1 MKKLLVC
8 LLSFLWTA
16 CSAENATINV
26 DSVYK
31 ALDNAIARQAIYDT
45 SRKTKIAELKNLLR
59 KARGDYEKTY
69 VLNEQISE
77 GYKAYCYDSIA
88 CYLNRN
94 YDLAEAHHDV
104 YRLGRVQL
112 KLAYLFASS
121 GMYLEAVN
129 IINLINPKTLP
140 HDLLVDYYT
149 TCSHLYGEV
158 ACYTHDNRAH
168 QYYIQLKEHYNNLIM
183 KILPKNLPFCLN
195 ILEVYACYHN
205 RGADALKYNSMQMGK
220 VSKDSQEYS
229 IICYFRSVDYK
240 QMGNKQMEKY
250 WLGMSAINDVKNA
263 VKDQAALWTLA
274 SLLDEEGSIERAYRY
289 IRFSWEVTR
298 FYNAPLRNLQSS
310 GVLSMVDD
318 NYQMMIEK
326 QNVRLRNLLILT
338 TVLTILLVIAIGYVY
353 IQMKRLAEAR
363 NKLHVSNDHLT
374 DLNSQLLDS
383 NKIKDEYIG
392 RFLSLC
398 SFYID
403 KLDGFRNTVIKKAKA
418 GQVSEYLTSSKI
430 RALKDEDLED
440 LLRNFD
446 HAFLCLVPNFV
457 EEFNKLLKPEVRIKP
472 DSSEL
477 LNTEL
482 RLFALIR
489 LGVEDSSKIA
499 EFLHYSVNTIYN
511 YRAKVKSSAIVS
523 RDEFEKRVKEI
534 GRV

>member
-1 MKKLLVC
+1 
-8 LLSFLWTA
+8 
-16 CSAENATINV
+16 
-26 DSVYK
+26 
-31 ALDNAIARQAIYDT
+31 
-45 SRKTKIAELKNLLR
+45 
-59 KARGDYEKTY
+59 
-69 VLNEQISE
+69 
-77 GYKAYCYDSIA
+77 
-88 CYLNRN
+88 
-94 YDLAEAHHDV
+94 
-104 YRLGRVQL
+104 
-112 KLAYLFASS
+112 
-121 GMYLEAVN
+121 
-129 IINLINPKTLP
+129 
-140 HDLLVDYYT
+140 
-149 TCSHLYGEV
+149 
-158 ACYTHDNRAH
+158 
-168 QYYIQLKEHYNNLIM
+168 
-183 KILPKNLPFCLN
+183 
-195 ILEVYACYHN
+195 
-205 RGADALKYNSMQMGK
+205 
-220 VSKDSQEYS
+220 
-229 IICYFRSVDYK
+229 
-240 QMGNKQMEKY
+240 
-250 WLGMSAINDVKNA
+250 
-263 VKDQAALWTLA
+263 
-274 SLLDEEGSIERAYRY
+274 
-289 IRFSWEVTR
+289 
-298 FYNAPLRNLQSS
+298 
-310 GVLSMVDD
+310 
-318 NYQMMIEK
+318 
-326 QNVRLRNLLILT
+326 LLILT